1 MSGVGVQV
9 DEDRIST
16 SRAVEGYLPAGGLEG
31 AAAGLHRRFELACKH
46 EVVTDQQDAAHRD
59 HAVIIGG
66 QMNGSATAPATPQ
79 LLWTS
84 DAIAAIRELQEREN
98 RPDAAFRVDVR
109 LGGCQGFKV
118 YFELDSVQPDD
129 VVFEA
134 AEGVRIVV
142 QEDGLPMISGGIVD
156 YEDSHRGQG
165 FRMANP
171 HAEKACGC
179 GQAFYANFEEQLDAE
194 LDARTITS

>member
-1 MSGVGVQV
+1 MN
-9 DEDRIST
+9 
-16 SRAVEGYLPAGGLEG
+16 APA
-31 AAAGLHRRFELACKH
+31 
-46 EVVTDQQDAAHRD
+46 
-59 HAVIIGG
+59 
-66 QMNGSATAPATPQ
+66 SATTTPQ

-84 DAIAAIRELQEREN
+84 DAVAAIRDLQEREG

-129 VVFEA
+129 AVFEA
-134 AEGVRIVV
+134 AQGVRIVV
-142 QEDGLPMISGGIVD
+142 QEDGLPLILGGIVD

-179 GQAFYANFEEQLDAE
+179 GQAFYANFEAE
-194 LDARTITS
+194 LEAERDAGAASS